1 MSEPKLVS
9 PDDPVFPKEVHNL
22 LIAAYAGNITLSG
35 MADNKASILMGA
47 SFVVFSIS
55 IGDIAEGK
63 ASLPLLVLTIFSFI
77 ATVFGV
83 LTVRPN
89 KLPRYQGS
97 DPAEKVNIL
106 FFGSYTNA
114 SREEYINEMI
124 KVLSSEEETYR
135 RLTEDL
141 YDHGKVLRDDKFS
154 WLYWSF
160 TLFLVGMRGHRV
172 RCRAQP
178 HRPLNSRASRPARY
192 HFAVSARPC
201 SVSIAASTAL
211 PARRGRDR
219 PSSRDGRNRRR
230 GRASAWPC
238 RGGSAGRA
246 GAEVGSGGA

>member
-22 LIAAYAGNITLSG
+22 LVAANATNITLSG
-35 MADNKASILMGA
+35 MADTKASILMGA

-63 ASLPLLVLTIFSFI
+63 ASLPILVLTLFSFV

-89 KLPRYQGS
+89 KLPVS
-97 DPAEKVNIL
+97 KVPVPPEKINIL

-114 SREEYINEMI
+114 NGEDYIDEMM

-135 RLTEDL
+135 RLTADL

-160 TLFLVGMRGHRV
+160 TAFLFGMLV
-172 RCRAQP
+172 
-178 HRPLNSRASRPARY
+178 
-192 HFAVSARPC
+192 
-201 SVSIAASTAL
+201 TAL
-211 PARRGRDR
+211 AVVLDLTGLLKL
-219 PSSRDGRNRRR
+219 
-230 GRASAWPC
+230 
-238 RGGSAGRA
+238 
-246 GAEVGSGGA
+246 